1 MDAKEKMK
9 RVMLRR
15 LVREALDLASP
26 QKLTSNLIED
36 AVESLGTGDVAAADI
51 REAMEWNQRKGYIT
65 YEHNEDL
72 EVDLWSLTDRGVEKV
87 KE

>member
-26 QKLTSNLIED
+26 QKLTSDLIED
-36 AVESLGTGDVAAADI
+36 AVESRGTGDVSQDEI
-51 REAMEWNQRKGYIT
+51 REAMEWNQSKGFIT
-65 YEHNEDL
+65 YEYNEDL
-72 EVDLWSLTDRGVEKV
+72 EVDLWSLTDRGAAKV
-87 KE
+87 RE